1 MTKTRNGQLVP
12 LKKRMNTHQQ
22 AKRRIKIHARRTIAE
37 QLLANQQQFAQA
49 VALQF
54 YRRTL
59 RGRFHMAYLWVKQL
73 FTRKAA

>member
-1 MTKTRNGQLVP
+1 
-12 LKKRMNTHQQ
+12 
-22 AKRRIKIHARRTIAE
+22 
-37 QLLANQQQFAQA
+37 